1 MSTDRFEDQ
10 FFGSLLPKKSRTATK
25 TRASQADLD
34 LSCFQGSGQHVH
46 IAQDDKGVSISGIRN
61 VTASMV
67 VARIKRAN
75 PDSRIIFSE
84 DYLDFEAEEDL
95 LKKSENPLWI
105 IKPVAPGAVRID
117 RAW

>member
-1 MSTDRFEDQ
+1 
-10 FFGSLLPKKSRTATK
+10 
-25 TRASQADLD
+25 
-34 LSCFQGSGQHVH
+34 
-46 IAQDDKGVSISGIRN
+46 
-61 VTASMV
+61 MV